1 MPNVL
6 ENISSNLE
14 VLRSP
19 GHEIIIL
26 SDIDGTIMSHSDY
39 DSGCF
44 MDTMDILK
52 YHNIVV
58 IPVTS
63 KTILELEM
71 LQSIFKFPGPRIA
84 ENGGIISISAN
95 HTYDIDCHHETII
108 KVLSELPKSVLS
120 QMKCL
125 SKLSIREIQE
135 ITNLPHAQAE
145 SARTRLASETFTWTG
160 TVDCEKRLILH
171 LREHNLRL
179 VKGGRFYHVIGLRDK
194 AQASKKLIE
203 FMYGKKPNS
212 SFEVWALGDAENDF
226 SLLKLA
232 DKRAIIKNTKIDQS
246 YLVKN
251 LKSAYFSKQEAPFGW
266 AESIEKLTQKQLETS
281 IG

>member
-19 GHEIIIL
+19 RHEIIIL

-39 DSGCF
+39 DTGCF
-44 MDTMDILK
+44 MDTMDILQ

-63 KTILELEM
+63 KTLLELEM
-71 LQSIFKFPGPRIA
+71 LQSILKFHGPRIA
-84 ENGGIISISAN
+84 ENGGVISISDHAR
-95 HTYDIDCHHETII
+95 DIDCPHETII
-108 KVLSELPKSVLS
+108 KVLSELPKSLIS

-125 SKLSIREIQE
+125 SKLSIQEIQE
-135 ITNLPHAQAE
+135 ITNLPYAQAE

-160 TVDCEKRLILH
+160 TVGCEKRLILH

-266 AESIEKLTQKQLETS
+266 AESIEKLTQKKWETN

>member
-39 DSGCF
+39 DTGWF

-63 KTILELEM
+63 KTLLELEM
-71 LQSIFKFPGPRIA
+71 SQSIFRFQGPRIA
-84 ENGGIISISAN
+84 ENGGVISISDHA
-95 HTYDIDCHHETII
+95 HDIDCHHETII
-108 KVLSELPKSVLS
+108 KVLSELPKSLIS

-125 SKLSIREIQE
+125 SKLSIQEIQE
-135 ITNLPHAQAE
+135 ITNLPYAQAE

-266 AESIEKLTQKQLETS
+266 AESIEKLTRKKWETN